1 MYLSKKEVMIMVIID
16 TLLGLRL
23 VLGLGLGL
31 GLEFTYVRMED
42 VCMHP
47 HYLRDTSY
55 L

>member
-31 GLEFTYVRMED
+31 EFTYVRMED